1 MYIAGRLR
9 TASRPSR
16 TAIDDESYMS
26 FLFFNFDV
34 GVANFFDT
42 FEYVSSFLNQ
52 IPGLHHCREQRF
64 LGRFSVSHLIE
75 IRSLIEPLKVAS
87 L

>member
-1 MYIAGRLR
+1 MYMAGRLR

-34 GVANFFDT
+34 GVANSFIT

-52 IPGLHHCREQRF
+52 IPGPHHCGEQRF
-64 LGRFSVSHLIE
+64 LGGFSIPHLIE
-75 IRSLIEPLKVAS
+75 IRPLIEPLKVAS